1 MTEPRRFALGDL
13 PVALLLLAP
22 DGRVLE
28 ATADA
33 AAQLG
38 LGAIDLTGTNLL
50 ALVDSPQ
57 RSALRDALK
66 GVLDE
71 PSATPTVSTE
81 IRVGAVLHRVE
92 LSLRALAAPGAG
104 GDAALPEIVLVG
116 VQSRAGER
124 RLEATLDALADTTLL
139 LDINGL
145 VEWQSGSS
153 AARLPN
159 GAESGIGINPLE
171 RLHPED
177 LPNVLDIWAEAVVA
191 EGTRVSYTARSRA
204 VNDDDLWQLIEI
216 RGSSQLQNPYL
227 QAMVVQIRNLD
238 EGEVVE
244 SVAEEDGPM
253 QSLADAAPIGIVVT
267 DAYNRTIY
275 RNAAAKALL
284 EQPELRPDREWRQ
297 LVREEYRG
305 EIEAIIQRTAMDGE
319 AGAATV
325 VCDLPSGTERWLD
338 IVVTARHSHG
348 TRSTGLIITMED
360 VTGEVEA
367 KAETERLTQMLDASS
382 DYVAVFRP
390 SGELIYVNAATKG
403 LLSALRAEGRSGS
416 LRDLIDDD
424 PRRLWI
430 QEALASLATADV
442 WTGELPLNAGGG
454 RTIPVS
460 ALGVVRWRADGEI
473 DWVAML
479 CRDISELKAAEERL
493 RQLATHDSLT
503 QLPNR
508 ALFND
513 RLDHAIARHRRDQ
526 QGVAVMFC
534 DLDGFK
540 AVNDEHGHAA
550 GDVLLV
556 TVADRLRGIIRETD
570 TAARVGGDE
579 FVIVG
584 EGVTSPEELATVAER
599 VIDAVSQPVRLPN
612 GATVR
617 VGISVGVG
625 VARAGDADIDADTLL
640 TTADTAMYSAKA
652 RGGNTFRIA

>member
-1 MTEPRRFALGDL
+1 
-13 PVALLLLAP
+13 VLAP
-22 DGRVLE
+22 EGRVIE
-28 ATADA
+28 ASADA
-33 AAQLG
+33 SVQLG
-38 LGAIDLTGTNLL
+38 LGATDLAGSNLL
-50 ALVDSPQ
+50 ALVDSSQ
-57 RSALRDALK
+57 RSSLRDAMK
-66 GVLDE
+66 AALDV
-71 PSATPTVSTE
+71 PGTTTTVASE
-81 IRVGAVLHRVE
+81 LRVGTLLHRVE
-92 LSLRALAAPGAG
+92 LSLRAVPAASVTGALRDDAFVVLA
-104 GDAALPEIVLVG
+104 G

-139 LDINGL
+139 LDANGL
-145 VEWQSGSS
+145 VEWQSGTS
-153 AARLPN
+153 AARLPA
-159 GAESGIGINPLE
+159 GAESGIGVNPLE

-177 LPNVLDIWAEAVVA
+177 LPNVLDIWADAVMS
-191 EGTRVSYTARSRA
+191 EGQRVSYTARSRA

-238 EGEVVE
+238 DGEVVA
-244 SVAEEDGPM
+244 SLGEDEGSM

-275 RNAAAKALL
+275 RNTAAKALL
-284 EQPELRPDREWRQ
+284 EQPELRPDREWRE
-297 LVREEYRG
+297 LVRDDFRAEVES
-305 EIEAIIQRTAMDGE
+305 ILHRTVTEGE

-325 VCDLPSGTERWLD
+325 ACDLPSGTERWLD
-338 IVVTARHSHG
+338 IVVTARTNRG
-348 TRSTGLIITMED
+348 GGLATGLIITMQD
-360 VTGEVEA
+360 VTAEVEA

-382 DYVAVFRP
+382 DYIAVFRP
-390 SGELIYVNAATKG
+390 SGELIYVNRATKG
-403 LLSALRAEGRSGS
+403 LLAALRAEGRSGG

-424 PRRLWI
+424 PRRGWI
-430 QEALASLATADV
+430 QEALTSLATADV

-460 ALGVVRWRADGEI
+460 ALGVVRWRGDGEI

-479 CRDISELKAAEERL
+479 CRDITELKAAEEGL

-508 ALFND
+508 ALFYD
-513 RLDHAIARHRRDQ
+513 RLEHAVARHRRDQ

-550 GDVLLV
+550 GDFLLV
-556 TVADRLRGIIRETD
+556 AVAERLRGIIRETD

-584 EGVTSPEELATVAER
+584 EGVTSVEELATVAER
-599 VIDAVSQPVRLPN
+599 VIEAVSQPVVLPS
-612 GATVR
+612 GSLVR

-625 VARAGDADIDADTLL
+625 VARRGDVGVDADALL